1 MATIRPRSFLP
12 GLEQQS
18 RQKRDETFV
27 SENEIKDKKNAI
39 EAKLVGEKAQAELA
53 YKRAMDNVENVTDS
67 YVQDFNKKNTEL
79 VDEKLIEDD
88 KLITDKYN
96 NTYLDLATKL
106 VEKSNMS
113 TSNKMDALNLIALV
127 DERVKNKI
135 YNKKLKKNDDI
146 TSNPVELPNKLPVV
160 DQDHI
165 RLNPDYNATTISDT
179 VILKPGKEVKLITF
193 DELDVTYRNQ
203 EFMNS
208 DIGAF
213 ILQLKLRANNIAIDL
228 YLSNTLLTENK
239 YGTAIVSE
247 SSYNF
252 DNSLMVSVYKEKETH
267 RIIVTLKNVEQSL
280 KQETLVISA
289 SYNMLLGGNVILPDE
304 ITESFVPDSR
314 YKKIGEGVVKGD
326 EKGVVGPINN
336 VLGDRNF
343 YNAILNHIAV
353 SDNDMF
359 GESVMVKLSTFTK
372 DMGNADVRIIE
383 SDIKEIDDLRN
394 AILDNPVTLQLDGT
408 FTWRDTEEDGRK
420 IENEPYKY
428 YYDKGTKRLFLASNE
443 GLLVYDFDSKK
454 PIIVEE
460 IGNIKINKI
469 KYDLFDNKLKIATEN
484 GMWEAT
490 LGAEPVYTKLDLD
503 FEVLND
509 KYTINRNDANI
520 PEDNPYQ
527 GSLIMSNVY
536 DLANNDELY
545 TKCEKYA
552 VKDFMRVTTEG
563 LSVDRG
569 ERLVSNF
576 NFIKLAENQ
585 DDKIIDTIVINDF
598 YTSFGVKTALD
609 NSNFTD
615 YKKIHNKKI
624 VEIGLLEG
632 TADFLIKYIDDEN
645 WNRISALDPETDG
658 YKVWET
664 GIYDTTTGE
673 GVLAVITNTNKL
685 FITNDL
691 TRWRE
696 IRLPEEC
703 DGSIWAD
710 IKYVPTVVP
719 NILKTQSELAGK
731 TFIGSFIMV
740 SSSGTAGKRIITS
753 HDCEK
758 WYVIETPAEAD
769 TYEWKFIVNRKFT
782 PMEVDYTK
790 NIWNDLMFLG
800 GSGRDNVASGL
811 KSAYCSIYTENLNEA
826 KALVFN
832 GTTFVLVNNDISNE
846 VLQVPNAKLKNLKMY
861 YNININTIHAV
872 TNTIHHIQSGPYYY
886 IIMEVETPDNTSIY
900 VTYPSMIE
908 DLTRTGS
915 PLAIVSISNGR
926 FKSKM
931 LNTTEKFNSLPFRKP
946 LHEIVTLSES
956 EEVNEIPSD
965 DISENDVESFELIN
979 YRLVY
984 ENFSEIHMCYLQFIY
999 LRNKSYIEL
1008 YLMPLDSMNH
1018 DTSKRD
1024 TLSLELSTLISKIYH
1039 SNNNGYE
1046 GDDIYVK
1053 SIPTGQVKGEITD
1066 IKAAFVNGTLHDDK
1080 FLFYISS
1087 IENGEFVHNEMF
1099 STEVNDEV
1107 LDVLSTNQKYL
1118 SDVELYNIETHRYI
1132 MKTGKVAR
1140 KKQFVLRK
1148 EKIYKVTDEGKP
1160 RANLFKERTILFGNH
1175 NGWDMVR
1182 WFGGSY
1188 ALSNDQYSYS
1198 KEWCRFIYD
1207 VLLTNR
1213 EIPLS
1218 LVHYYLYD
1226 VAIPAGKE
1234 PITVGDSELYYNNTP
1249 NSLNTE
1255 HISFIPYKKDG
1266 MRNVAIVIGKSTP
1279 NPIANQNAFTN
1290 YLECGLFILTDFNY
1304 ENTWIN
1310 KFPYSILREDEFDII
1325 DKTCM
1330 NTWNTAIGMCEYY
1343 PDYNPEEQFL
1353 IDRISSMIQIYKEED
1368 GNTVFVGK
1376 KYLRGNYTILTNI
1389 IKLPE
1394 LNGYIFGDNYRWYI
1408 INGATKESIINRQTM
1423 LNREDELGR
1432 LYNHFIIRIEE
1443 NDGSIKLLAINQ
1455 NNYAMFEITK
1465 YRTYDYMTPENLYL
1479 SWPHARIKYKL
1490 DNTGYT
1496 LYKMLESAGL
1506 PYDQPCKCTGIIIYN
1521 YMKYGVSHVRISR
1534 PWYNINFVNGD
1545 NKFNDEY
1552 YGNVE
1557 FLFEPET
1564 SFENRGPEYVNGG
1577 NNSYFYYVERK
1588 AAMNDIEATNE
1599 NLGSYPGIVIGPI
1612 AQTNMNNPYT
1622 RPDMILNAMQS
1633 PNMYNA
1639 WYFTSHSAGK
1649 TFIDEKNLV
1658 TNVAKSY
1665 ANDSVI
1671 YIENAGVF
1679 IFVSPDG
1686 GIYQINEV
1694 VTTLFKTNDDY
1705 YVGWYR
1711 KNVANFNNKVPAGSQ
1726 WGYYDEYSKIVYFV
1740 GNKDTEVITSEPDAE
1755 EVTTE
1760 IQAKWAIYYSK
1771 DNGKNWDTVILEEI
1785 PVSDNVLGMNILE
1798 ERLLV
1803 YTATKIYGYTL
1814 YGGNVIVKENEY
1826 LYSNYYYENNKDWK
1840 TIKLINKREAVMA
1853 STYNEELIQEWE
1865 DPTSRYL
1872 HSAEN
1877 TSLEDRKL
1885 LGANDKTGCR
1895 FDHNQRTLNRET
1907 PWGTT
1912 DSLGYNQMIHLVYK
1926 EPRFEKVMTDNV
1938 LDPFNVAEYSVFEVY
1953 RRNWHQA
1960 ISHYDNKS
1968 GIEVNG
1974 VLVQELP
1981 FNHGFDYIYTISPK
1995 ENVGSVDTNT
2005 IREKNITGG
2014 IIVAKIGST
2023 QYWYSYD
2030 DGNTFYEREFP
2041 EPLEKLMTTKD
2052 GYGVIF
2058 IPKVEGDSLKRKI
2071 YISKDC
2077 GGSFEFGVTVEDYND
2092 YDGLFV
2098 QTDDYEYVLFKN
2110 AKSNRYVYIN
2120 TEYEEEEQR
2129 ITERYLPVDF
2139 HVTDIYYFKKESK
2152 DIVLIDNKNST
2163 GSVNKV
2169 LVSSDNGHSFSINM
2183 NDSKKHTL
2191 ISIKS
2196 IDNTSYSEPKYKL
2209 YQWNK
2214 NSNKV
2219 KMVWTPVN
2227 NENIIFEYIRS
2238 IDISEIENKT
2248 ANVDTISLID
2258 YDKNI
2263 SQYLVVLYKHNGT
2276 KIAVAKA
2283 PDIFYI
2289 KPEPI
2294 PVPEE
2299 EAIKSEEDAEEDVTI
2314 PEPVPVPNKWTYAEF
2329 NFLASYTSCI
2339 QLLKGFRDLH
2349 GRFGNILYS
2358 TWTTGVATG
2367 CAQIL
2372 NDYYDALASG
2382 AIDSPN
2388 TTERIGKLFINKQTG
2403 RLCGICRTS
2412 GSARF
2417 PLIDYP
2423 LVYIYNNYYENF
2435 GLSNGV
2441 KLWNSANNFHTHTVN
2456 TVGREVCNGIMYN
2469 MASKIP
2475 GFVLINFSFN
2485 GSIEFMRVGAYAYGY
2500 LELERKYKYNSPK
2513 VDYANLT
2520 SYVNLNEDSK
2530 PINIQ
2535 GLELTIMY
2543 SKNRS
2548 CRNEPTVL
2556 DN

>member
-193 DELDVTYRNQ
+193 DELDVTYRNE

-289 SYNMLLGGNVILPDE
+289 SYNMLLGGNVVLPDE

-372 DMGNADVRIIE
+372 DMENADVRIIE

-394 AILDNPVTLQLDGT
+394 AVLDNPVTLQLDGT

-527 GSLIMSNVY
+527 DSLIMSNIY

-585 DDKIIDTIVINDF
+585 EDKIIKTIFIHDF
-598 YTSFGVKTALD
+598 YTSIEQKTPLSANNWENL
-609 NSNFTD
+609 
-615 YKKIHNKKI
+615 YKIHNKKI

-710 IKYVPTVVP
+710 IKYMPNIVP
-719 NILKTQSELAGK
+719 NVLKTQSELSGK

-769 TYEWKFIVNRKFT
+769 TYEWKFITGYKFT
-782 PMEVDYTK
+782 PLE
-790 NIWNDLMFLG
+790 I
-800 GSGRDNVASGL
+800 DNSKPMWSASSVGNAEASTALQNNL
-811 KSAYCSIYTENLNEA
+811 KRAYCTIYTENLNEA
-826 KALVFN
+826 KMLSFN
-832 GTTFVLVNNDISNE
+832 GTTFVMANSDITNADIKAN
-846 VLQVPNAKLKNLKMY
+846 NAKLKKLIVITKIVQMSNY
-861 YNININTIHAV
+861 DV
-872 TNTIHHIQSGPYYY
+872 TNTLVLGPSCPYMLLFIETEDDNGKNVFVKDSHIDDLKTG
-886 IIMEVETPDNTSIY
+886 TSILNKTSSTIF
-900 VTYPSMIE
+900 VNESARISSYP
-908 DLTRTGS
+908 
-915 PLAIVSISNGR
+915 
-926 FKSKM
+926 FK
-931 LNTTEKFNSLPFRKP
+931 RP
-946 LHEIVTLSES
+946 LHEVSLLT
-956 EEVNEIPSD
+956 EEDETSD
-965 DISENDVESFELIN
+965 TELEETEPTPDTMD
-979 YRLVY
+979 LVDYNVIY
-984 ENFSEIHMCYLQFIY
+984 ENFTEDHVAYLQFIY

-1008 YLMPLDSMNH
+1008 YLQPVPHLIHNYIHDISLTKEVASMVN
-1018 DTSKRD
+1018 R
-1024 TLSLELSTLISKIYH
+1024 IYH
-1039 SNNNGYE
+1039 SSNNGFE
-1046 GDDIYVK
+1046 LVDVVRYVK

-1132 MKTGKVAR
+1132 MKSGKVAR

-1148 EKIYKVTDEGKP
+1148 EKIYKVTDETKP

-1198 KEWCRFIYD
+1198 KDWCRFIYD

-1279 NPIANQNAFTN
+1279 NPIANQNVFTN

-1325 DKTCM
+1325 DKDCM

-1432 LYNHFIIRIEE
+1432 LNNHFIIRLEE

-1465 YRTYDYMTPENLYL
+1465 YRTYDYMTPENLCL
-1479 SWPHARIKYKL
+1479 SWPHPKIKYKI

-1506 PYDQPCKCTGIIIYN
+1506 PYDQPCKCTGFIIHMNMRYP
-1521 YMKYGVSHVRISR
+1521 VSHVTISK

-1545 NKFNDEY
+1545 KKFNDEY

-1557 FLFEPET
+1557 FLIEPEMT
-1564 SFENRGPEYVNGG
+1564 FMERNVNCVNTGIDSWCFELEN
-1577 NNSYFYYVERK
+1577 K
-1588 AAMNDIEATNE
+1588 AYRNDIETTNE
-1599 NLGSYPGIVIGPI
+1599 NIGLYPGLVIGPG
-1612 AQTNMNNPYT
+1612 TNTTFNNPYT
-1622 RPDMILNAMQS
+1622 RPDLIMNSMFS
-1633 PNMYNA
+1633 YNDYKNWNIWNIA
-1639 WYFTSHSAGK
+1639 NGTN
-1649 TFIDEKNLV
+1649 FIDEKNLV

-1665 ANDSVI
+1665 ANDSII
-1671 YIENAGVF
+1671 YLENSNTLL
-1679 IFVSPDG
+1679 IVSPDG
-1686 GIYQINEV
+1686 GIY
-1694 VTTLFKTNDDY
+1694 KTNSNTDNINKTNNDY

-1895 FDHNQRTLNRET
+1895 FDHHQRTLNRET

-1995 ENVGSVDTNT
+1995 ENVGSGDTS
-2005 IREKNITGG
+2005 IMREKNITGG

-2052 GYGVIF
+2052 GYGVILV
-2058 IPKVEGDSLKRKI
+2058 PKVEGDSLKRKI

-2098 QTDDYEYVLFKN
+2098 QTDDYEYILFKN
-2110 AKSNRYVYIN
+2110 TKSNRYVYIN

-2152 DIVLIDNKNST
+2152 DIILIDNKNST

-2169 LVSSDNGHSFSINM
+2169 LVSGDNGHSFSINM

-2219 KMVWTPVN
+2219 KMVWTPIN
-2227 NENIIFEYIRS
+2227 NKNIIFEYIRS

-2263 SQYLVVLYKHNGT
+2263 SQYLVILYKHNGT

-2294 PVPEE
+2294 PVPDE

-2314 PEPVPVPNKWTYAEF
+2314 PEPVSVPDKWTYAEF

-2339 QLLKGFRDLH
+2339 QLLKGFRDLY

-2358 TWTTGVATG
+2358 TWTTGVDTG
-2367 CAQIL
+2367 CSRVL
-2372 NDYYDALASG
+2372 NDYYDAL
-2382 AIDSPN
+2382 IPN
-2388 TTERIGKLFINKQTG
+2388 ANDVCTTTERIGKLFINRQTG

-2412 GSARF
+2412 GSVRF

-2423 LVYIYNNYYENF
+2423 LVNNSNNF
-2435 GLSNGV
+2435 FANYGLSNGV
-2441 KLWNSANNFHTHTVN
+2441 KMWNFGNNYNIHTIN
-2456 TVGREVCNGIMYN
+2456 TVGREVCNGVMVSHN
-2469 MASKIP
+2469 NDTGLDST
-2475 GFVLINFSFN
+2475 LLNFSFN
-2485 GSIEFMRVGAYAYGY
+2485 GSKEVLSIGLWAHSNYKV
-2500 LELERKYKYNSPK
+2500 ERKYLFNTPT
-2513 VDYANLT
+2513 VDKANLN
-2520 SYVNLNEDSK
+2520 SYNNFNTNIDTK
-2530 PINIQ
+2530 PTNIQ

-2548 CRNEPTVL
+2548 CRNEPTIL